1 MEDYLVER
9 ETLAKLVDTLLAQKF
24 PGQPAESF
32 SSLREESIKQL
43 DDRISKAVFGSLSSS
58 QLEELNAMLDRG
70 ENDPVAFQD
79 FFKNSGVDIESII
92 ADAMQKFAQEF
103 LGGQN
108 A

>member
-1 MEDYLVER
+1 
-9 ETLAKLVDTLLAQKF
+9 
-24 PGQPAESF
+24 
-32 SSLREESIKQL
+32 
-43 DDRISKAVFGSLSSS
+43 
-58 QLEELNAMLDRG
+58 MLDRG